1 MNKSKHNFDRQS
13 RRIDSLTGAR
23 FLAIMIIVFN
33 HFEFLKDYGSFG
45 RTYWNWWHNA
55 TMGVDFFFMMSGF
68 GMMLSSI
75 RRDPSGSK
83 PVGGLHGSL
92 KFGIHHV
99 KKIYPIYFTMLLIGI
114 PYAVLSG
121 IFEYGGN
128 LITQIIKEVI
138 LFFGDL
144 TLLQTATGRDN
155 FILSLNG
162 VCWFLSSLFC
172 IYLVSPF
179 IMQWLKRHVKTVRT
193 AIVGVVICIICS
205 YLLAILFTNIEDKT
219 WFFDDLCY
227 SSPYRRVFYV
237 IPGML
242 LAQVYTFHQQDESY
256 CMPVLFSS
264 GAFEYLSIGFSMVW
278 FFWWHQFSETYWVYI
293 VNMIVVACDLYAI
306 AIRRGKISH
315 LFETK
320 PMIYLGNISIY
331 IFITHYLIRMYVDF
345 IVRMTG
351 IGSLPVAICEVVIIL
366 LLTFVASLWLNKKN
380 GKLAYFDRIVDS
392 IRPKKKTQIE

>member
-23 FLAIMIIVFN
+23 FLAIMIIVFS

-55 TMGVDFFFMMSGF
+55 TMGVDFFFIMSGF

-83 PVGGLHGSL
+83 PVGGLYGSL

-99 KKIYPIYFTMLLIGI
+99 KKIYSIYFTMLLIGI
-114 PYAVLSG
+114 PYAVLLG

-128 LITQIIKEVI
+128 PITQIIKNVI
-138 LFFGDL
+138 YFFGDL
-144 TLLQTATGRDN
+144 TLLQATTGRAS
-155 FILSLNG
+155 LSHSLNG

-205 YLLAILFTNIEDKT
+205 YLLAILFTNIDDKP

-227 SSPYRRVFYV
+227 GSPYRRVFYV
-237 IPGML
+237 FRGCCWHRFI
-242 LAQVYTFHQQDESY
+242 
-256 CMPVLFSS
+256 
-264 GAFEYLSIGFSMVW
+264 LSISRMNHIVCRCYFRPARLNIFLSDFQWCGFS
-278 FFWWHQFSETYWVYI
+278 
-293 VNMIVVACDLYAI
+293 
-306 AIRRGKISH
+306 GGISFRN
-315 LFETK
+315 LFG
-320 PMIYLGNISIY
+320 LHCG
-331 IFITHYLIRMYVDF
+331 H
-345 IVRMTG
+345 
-351 IGSLPVAICEVVIIL
+351 
-366 LLTFVASLWLNKKN
+366 
-380 GKLAYFDRIVDS
+380 DRS
-392 IRPKKKTQIE
+392 CL